1 MSATNT
7 YIPSRY
13 DERVVHLALGV
24 EPRSTLD
31 SQRLDSGVDVRWEHF
46 PRPVDRWRR
55 WRPQETLTS
64 ALPALHRLRSG
75 RFTRRYDEGVDT
87 PMDVRIVD
95 DERNGTLRIS
105 GRGRRIVP
113 RRLRIAIAT
122 EAVVLAAEA
131 DPSTPPHPI
140 WQRAF
145 PIECF
150 PGAAADLPSGA
161 TVIRGTILR
170 TDAGGEL
177 VPVRW
182 ARVLAETPGG
192 VEVGWAHGDERGEF
206 VLVVRTSSGDVA
218 VPADPFPVALTIGA
232 QLPPPVPDP
241 ADPLLAVIDPLWDL
255 PLEIAVASPD
265 PGGEATLTGRR
276 FLAEHSLVV
285 PLVPPQPVL
294 VPHGRQVSVVI
305 RIS

>member
-1 MSATNT
+1 MTATNT

-24 EPRSTLD
+24 EPRSALD
-31 SQRLDSGVDVRWEHF
+31 SRRLDSGVDVRWEHF

-64 ALPALHRLRSG
+64 VLPSLHRQRSG
-75 RFTRRYDEGVDT
+75 RFARRYDEGVDL

-95 DERNGTLRIS
+95 DERNGDLRIA

-113 RRLRIAIAT
+113 RRLRIAIAA

-131 DPSTPPHPI
+131 STPPHPI
-140 WQRAF
+140 WRRAF
-145 PIECF
+145 PVECF

-161 TVIRGTILR
+161 SVVRGTILR
-170 TDAGGEL
+170 TDAGGDL

-206 VLVVRTSSGDVA
+206 VLIVRTPDGDVA
-218 VPADPFPVALTIGA
+218 VPADPFPVVLTVGA
-232 QLPPPVPDP
+232 QLPPPDPDP
-241 ADPLLAVIDPLWDL
+241 ADPLLASIDPLWDL
-255 PLEIAVASPD
+255 PLEIAVASPN
-265 PGGEATLTGRR
+265 PGGEPTLTGRR
-276 FLAEHSLVV
+276 FLPEHSLVG

-294 VPHGRQVSVVI
+294 VQHGRQVSVVI